1 MEKTVFLYHYLP
13 ALCCLHVLGPALVEH
28 MHTHLLRYA
37 YTHSF
42 YLSLLHTVRLFPIT
56 NEASSHLNSTHS
68 VMMDSNP
75 GQRRCDYINHKSSC
89 LLSTSERMMS
99 SCFCSNLALKVSAL
113 HCVWLTE
120 LAATAADANCGHG
133 FISLSCNTMKTTRLC
148 QRWLSIHLYD
158 LKPVFSLN
166 YHATQVFIKL
176 KITPMFLSNSA
187 SLRRVSCVCVWSAL
201 LLVFLSY
208 RTFSPL
214 TYGIPELSANQLQRL
229 KWKESW
235 DILFRRH

>member
-1 MEKTVFLYHYLP
+1 MWLTIKTVVY
-13 ALCCLHVLGPALVEH
+13 
-28 MHTHLLRYA
+28 
-37 YTHSF
+37 
-42 YLSLLHTVRLFPIT
+42 
-56 NEASSHLNSTHS
+56 
-68 VMMDSNP
+68 
-75 GQRRCDYINHKSSC
+75 C
-89 LLSTSERMMS
+89 LLLWEDDVILLLQWLSIESVFTSL
-99 SCFCSNLALKVSAL
+99 CF
-113 HCVWLTE
+113 WLTE

-148 QRWLSIHLYD
+148 QRWLSIHLYN
-158 LKPVFSLN
+158 LKRVLNLN
-166 YHATQVFIKL
+166 YHVTQVFIKI
-176 KITPMFLSNSA
+176 KVTPMFLCNSA

-208 RTFSPL
+208 RSFCPL